1 MSTAPQVTDGYLI
14 STHPGNGTEV
24 GRFAVDD
31 ADSVAKA
38 VATAR
43 DSQAWWANLGF
54 SQRRRLLLECRSEMA
69 RRIRD
74 LMKLIRAE
82 TGKSVNDAFT
92 EVAGCFENLA
102 WAPKNARRVLGPR
115 RRRGS
120 LSMFDHTAYVEYRP
134 YGVVAVIGP
143 WNYPMYTV
151 MGSTV
156 YALAAG
162 NTVVLKPSEYTPGV
176 GQWLADVINEV
187 VGHPIV
193 TVVHGLGDV
202 GAALCESDIDKI
214 AFTGSV
220 PTARKVATAA
230 AKRLIPVLIEGGGKD
245 AAIVDA
251 DADIDSTAQYLLWGA
266 FTNAGQTCIG
276 YERAYVA
283 EAVAEELIDK
293 LVAKAADLSV
303 GDGEDAQIGPITMPR
318 QIDVIAS
325 HIDDAVK
332 RGARVVMG
340 GPDAVKPPYVHPT
353 ILVDV
358 PEDSIAVTE
367 ETFGPVLIVNTVPDA
382 EEGLRRANATEYGL
396 GGAVFGKRNA
406 LSLARRMRSGMTS
419 INSGFAFAGL
429 PSLPFGGV
437 GASGY
442 GRAHGDDGLRE
453 FAVVK
458 SIAKRRA
465 PALVPAFSLD
475 RKPFHNK
482 IIEKLITFGSGKHR
496 RGLQAAWLRPR

>member
-1 MSTAPQVTDGYLI
+1 MSTAAPQISDGYLI
-14 STHPGNGTEV
+14 STHPGNGSEV

-31 ADSVAKA
+31 AESVAKA
-38 VATAR
+38 VARAR
-43 DSQAWWANLGF
+43 DAQTWWANLGF
-54 SQRRRLLLECRSEMA
+54 TQRRKLLLECRAEMA
-69 RRIRD
+69 RRIKD
-74 LMKLIRAE
+74 LVRLIRAE

-120 LSMFDHTAYVEYRP
+120 LSMIDHSAYVEYRP

-151 MGSTV
+151 MGSVV

-162 NTVVLKPSEYTPGV
+162 NTVVLKPSEYTPAV
-176 GQWLADVINEV
+176 GQWLADVIDEV
-187 VGHPIV
+187 VGRPIV
-193 TVVHGLGDV
+193 TVVHGLGET
-202 GAALCESDIDKI
+202 GAALCESEVDKI

-220 PTARKVATAA
+220 PTARKVAMAA

-245 AAIVDA
+245 AAIVDV
-251 DADIDSTAQYLLWGA
+251 DADLDKTAEQLLWGA

-276 YERAYVA
+276 YERAYVPESIA
-283 EAVAEELIDK
+283 TELIDK
-293 LVAKAADLSV
+293 LVKQATGIKV

-318 QIDVIAS
+318 QIDVIAA
-325 HIDDAVK
+325 HIDDALN
-332 RGARVVMG
+332 RGATAVVG
-340 GPDAVKPPYVHPT
+340 GREAVQPPYVHPT

-358 PEDSIAVTE
+358 PEDSRAVTE
-367 ETFGPVLIVNTVPDA
+367 ETFGPVLVVNTVADA

-406 LSLARRMRSGMTS
+406 MSLARRMRSGMTS

-437 GASGY
+437 GSSGY

-465 PALVPAFSLD
+465 PGVIPVFSLN
-475 RKPFHNK
+475 RKASHNK
-482 IIEKLITFGSGKHR
+482 LIERIITFGSGKP
-496 RGLQAAWLRPR
+496 RPRR